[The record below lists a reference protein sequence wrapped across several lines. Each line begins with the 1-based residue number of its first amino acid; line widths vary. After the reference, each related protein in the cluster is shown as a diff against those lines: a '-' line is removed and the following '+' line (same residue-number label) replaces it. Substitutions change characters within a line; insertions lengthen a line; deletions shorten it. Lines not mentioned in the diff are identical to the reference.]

1 MQSSYSDPA
10 LGYRNSGLRDE
21 LSDDDG
27 GDDDDDGRQGVLV
40 DVVPDT
46 GSGYNFQVV
55 KPGASGSGSGAAT
68 SSGGGSGSGNGER
81 RRRRERR

>member
-1 MQSSYSDPA
+1 MQSSYLDPA

-21 LSDDDG
+21 LSGDDDNDDDDG
-27 GDDDDDGRQGVLV
+27 YGRQGVLV

-46 GSGYNFQVV
+46 DSGYNLQVV
-55 KPGASGSGSGAAT
+55 KPGTSGSGIGAAT
-68 SSGGGSGSGNGER
+68 SSGGGGSGNGER